1 MNKTAPERTYHMKHV
16 KRSIWI
22 GVLCFLCAALLA
34 CGKETER
41 QYEYLVTFDYNLGTE
56 IESDASFQYLGVKS
70 GSLLLEP
77 GVNANFSLLPVR
89 GYYNEGWY
97 LPALDENGA
106 VVTDESGR
114 VRLGEKW
121 DFSTGRA
128 QSEMTLYANFLPNP
142 TLTVVGGDEPVEYSY
157 EPGYTR
163 NEPTSAPE
171 SSGNTFYGYYEDA
184 DFTVPFT
191 WPYTFTT
198 EDKTIYARFIPGVW
212 TIVRTPAAFRSAVN
226 RSASADI
233 YLDADLDFTGEAW
246 PAVAAFDGTIEGN
259 GHAIANIGYA
269 ITQSRIDTENF
280 ALFGTLGDGA
290 VIRDVTFSDCDVTFA
305 ATSGARHNA
314 ALLVWRLSA
323 GAALENVTV
332 TGTLTD
338 VTGNAAIV
346 VNLFGLCAEAE
357 EGSSIID
364 CDYTGVTLIPRT

>member
-1 MNKTAPERTYHMKHV
+1 MNETAPERTYHMKHV

-22 GVLCFLCAALLA
+22 GVLCLLCAALLA

-41 QYEYLVTFDYNLGTE
+41 QYDFLVTFDYNLGTE

-106 VVTDESGR
+106 AVTDESGR

-212 TIVRTPAAFRSAVN
+212 TIVRTPEALTGAFARGGDV
-226 RSASADI
+226 
-233 YLDADLDFTGEAW
+233 YLDADLDFTDTTW
-246 PAVAAFDGTIEGN
+246 TVPAAFDGTFEGN
-259 GHAIANIGYA
+259 GHTIANIA
-269 ITQSRIDTENF
+269 CDITQSRLNAENF
-280 ALFGTLGDGA
+280 ALFGALGDGA
-290 VIRDVTFSDCDVTFA
+290 VIRDVTFSDCKVTFT

-323 GAALENVTV
+323 GATLDGVTA

-338 VTGNAAIV
+338 LTKDDAIV
-346 VNLFGLCAEAE
+346 VNLSGLCATAE
-357 EGSSIID
+357 EGSTITD
-364 CDYTGVTLIPRT
+364 CDDTGVTLIPRT